1 MATDV
6 REEVVVAGHI
16 CLDMI
21 PRFEGGETDLDA
33 ILVPGKLNS
42 VGPLLTATGGTVS
55 NTGLALHRL
64 GFSARLR
71 GKIGDDV
78 VGRAILDILRSYSP
92 RLVEDMIVAEGQ
104 ATSYTVV
111 ISPPGVDRIFLH
123 CPGANDTFCAG
134 DVDYEGLAAARL
146 FHFGYPPL
154 MRRMFIDEGA
164 ELVSLLSGVK
174 KRGAT
179 TSLDMARPDPA
190 SEAGGVNWRRLLERV
205 LPHVDLFLPSFDETL
220 YMLDREGFDRLER
233 ESDSGDLN
241 ALAHGLLL
249 RELADQLLAMGAAIV
264 LLKLGAQGLYLRTTS
279 EEAKLAGSRACGP
292 GDVAVWLDRELVV
305 PCFQV
310 DVVGTTGAGD
320 CTIAG
325 FLAGIL
331 AGMPPEDVTGCAVAV
346 GACNVEQADATSG
359 IPGWS
364 TVRQRIASG
373 WARRSISISLPGWR
387 WDEARAVWRGPADR
401 AA

>member
-64 GFSARLR
+64 GFPARLR

-104 ATSYTVV
+104 ASSYTVV

-241 ALAHGLLL
+241 ALAHGPLL
-249 RELADQLLAMGAAIV
+249 RDLADRSAARHGRGDRAPQARRPGA
-264 LLKLGAQGLYLRTTS
+264 LPS
-279 EEAKLAGSRACGP
+279 H
-292 GDVAVWLDRELVV
+292 DV
-305 PCFQV
+305 
-310 DVVGTTGAGD
+310 GGG
-320 CTIAG
+320 
-325 FLAGIL
+325 
-331 AGMPPEDVTGCAVAV
+331 
-346 GACNVEQADATSG
+346 QAR
-359 IPGWS
+359 
-364 TVRQRIASG
+364 RQPRL
-373 WARRSISISLPGWR
+373 WARRCCCLARPRAGRPLLPGRCRGHHRGRRLHHRRLPR
-387 WDEARAVWRGPADR
+387 WNPGGN
-401 AA
+401 AAGGCDGLRCGGGRVQR